1 MKESLSDFMVQ
12 YKAALQ
18 EFVDS
23 GGEAA
28 LSRAY
33 ELARKALAEG
43 MGLMEMATVYQN
55 ALETV
60 LPGNLR
66 PEELARRLKAAGEC
80 FRETLT
86 PFEMTHRGVRWAH
99 NVLVQMNEELRE
111 INAKLEAY
119 GYSVSHDLRA
129 PLRHMRGFA
138 QALLEDYAGGL
149 DSLGR
154 EYATRI
160 VTAADRMDQL
170 IQDLMDYSRF
180 GRAHLELKQVS
191 LGSVVSDILDQMEQE
206 LHKRGAQVTVE
217 RPLRDVLGHRI
228 ALEQVM
234 INLLR
239 NAVKFVPADV
249 TPKVKIFTEQR
260 EEWIRLW
267 IKDNGIGIPSEQ
279 TERIFEVFRR
289 MPDSNTYPGTGI
301 GLAIVST
308 AVARMGG
315 HVGVESIRGK
325 GSAFW
330 IELKKAEDNTV
341 QTA

>member
-1 MKESLSDFMVQ
+1 MVQ
-12 YKAALQ
+12 YTAALQ
-18 EFVDS
+18 QFVGG

-28 LSRAY
+28 LTRAY

-55 ALETV
+55 ALESV
-60 LPGNLR
+60 LLNKPT
-66 PEELARRLKAAGEC
+66 PQELERRLKAAGEC

-99 NVLVQMNEELRE
+99 TMLVQMNEELRE

-138 QALLEDYAGGL
+138 QALLEDYGVRL

-154 EYATRI
+154 DYAARI
-160 VTAADRMDQL
+160 VTAGERMDQL

-180 GRAHLELKQVS
+180 GRAHLELKPVS
-191 LGSVVSDILDQMEQE
+191 LASVVSDLLDQMEAE
-206 LHKRGAQVTVE
+206 LRKRGAQVTVE
-217 RPLRDVLGHRI
+217 RPLTDVLGHRI
-228 ALEQVM
+228 ALEQVLM
-234 INLLR
+234 NLLR
-239 NAVKFVPADV
+239 NAVKFVPAQ
-249 TPKVKIFTEQR
+249 VKPEVRISA
-260 EEWIRLW
+260 EERDGWIRLW
-267 IKDNGIGIPSEQ
+267 VRDNGIGIPAEQ
-279 TERIFEVFRR
+279 KEHIFEIFQRA
-289 MPDSNTYPGTGI
+289 PDSDAYPGTGI
-301 GLAIVST
+301 GLAIVAT

-315 HVGVESIRGK
+315 HVGVESSQDN

-330 IELKKAEDNTV
+330 IELKKAEEQV
-341 QTA
+341 Q

>member
-1 MKESLSDFMVQ
+1 MVQ
-12 YKAALQ
+12 YTAALQ
-18 EFVDS
+18 DFVEG

-55 ALETV
+55 AIESV
-60 LPGNLR
+60 LVGNLTH
-66 PEELARRLKAAGEC
+66 EELARRLKAAGEC

-99 NVLVQMNEELRE
+99 NMLVQMNEELRE

-138 QALLEDYAGGL
+138 QALLEDYAERL

-154 EYATRI
+154 EYASRI
-160 VTAADRMDQL
+160 VTAAERMDQL

-180 GRAHLELKQVS
+180 GRAHLELKPVS
-191 LGSVVSDILDQMEQE
+191 LGSVVSDLLDQMEGE
-206 LHKRGAQVTVE
+206 LRKREAQVIVE

-239 NAVKFVPADV
+239 NAVKFVPAN
-249 TPKVKIFTEQR
+249 VKPEVRIMAEER
-260 EEWIRLW
+260 EGWIRLW
-267 IKDNGIGIPSEQ
+267 IKDNGIGISPEH
-279 TERIFEVFRR
+279 TEHIFEVFQRV
-289 MPDSNTYPGTGI
+289 PDSETYPGTGI
-301 GLAIVST
+301 GLAIVSM

-315 HVGVESIRGK
+315 HVGVDSVRGK

-330 IELKKAEDNTV
+330 IELKKARDNHD
-341 QTA
+341 QPS